1 MSSTA
6 RGPIYSLL
14 QSRRS
19 KTQRRY
25 KRSAQS
31 HQHQSYRAAA
41 CCICSSY
48 TYNREGGLQG
58 MLEGR
63 RGSQGVRRELLSRAY
78 LARIVHGS
86 RSLLAQAD
94 LQARELGSRLD
105 ESPGGLRRYGYRC
118 LDVLL

>member
-1 MSSTA
+1 
-6 RGPIYSLL
+6 
-14 QSRRS
+14 
-19 KTQRRY
+19 
-25 KRSAQS
+25 
-31 HQHQSYRAAA
+31 
-41 CCICSSY
+41 
-48 TYNREGGLQG
+48 

-105 ESPGGLRRYGYRC
+105 ESPGGLRRYGCRC
-118 LDVLL
+118 LDVLLKSRFAVRLSKSPSVQGQRLRVLLIIICR